1 MSNAYVLD
9 VRFETVYTPIRNRI
23 SKLVETDPTALYS
36 YEAYEA
42 AAKMLYQAVMLR
54 AESVKGQIDGTIPA
68 TDEGQRADPSLL
80 VDASEIDIS
89 IMGAMDVG

>member
-1 MSNAYVLD
+1 
-9 VRFETVYTPIRNRI
+9 
-23 SKLVETDPTALYS
+23 
-36 YEAYEA
+36 
-42 AAKMLYQAVMLR
+42 MLR

>member
-1 MSNAYVLD
+1 M
-9 VRFETVYTPIRNRI
+9 
-23 SKLVETDPTALYS
+23 ETDPTALYS

-68 TDEGQRADPSLL
+68 TDEGQRAAPSLL

-89 IMGAMDVG
+89 IMGAMDMGKEGERKRERADNKR